1 MLATRHP
8 FALTRIARHTLVAV
22 AMLAALPPAIAQNV
36 APPPA
41 GVARQTGGDP
51 PSRVARLNYLS
62 GAVTTEPAGASDWSY
77 AAVNRPLTT
86 GDQLWNDSGARSEL
100 HIGSTA
106 VRLGQ
111 STSLSILNLDDA
123 NTQLKVPLGTLST
136 HVRELPPGTSY
147 EIDTPNLA
155 LAVGAPGDYRVDVAP
170 DGSSTT
176 VTVRRG
182 SATVYGDGTQMPVSA
197 GQRVVFTGTALQVAD
212 TGAVPPPDG
221 LDEWVASRDA
231 AEERS
236 VSARYV
242 SREIPGYQD
251 LDANG
256 TWRENPDYGEVWV
269 PSAVPAGWAPYR
281 TGHWIWQA
289 PWGWT
294 WVDDEPWGFA
304 PYHYGRWAYV
314 DDSWA
319 WVPGPL
325 VVSAPPCYAPALVA
339 FVGGGGGGFDWSVGL
354 AIGGIAAAGVAW
366 FPLGPRDP
374 WRPSWGGWS
383 PHYYQHV
390 NQTVIVNN
398 VNNINVNKTV
408 NVTNITNITNIHN
421 TYVNFRAP
429 NAVTAVPATAFV
441 HGQPVSRFAQKVDPQ
456 QWRNA
461 HIGSGAPGV
470 APVRQSFTGALR
482 NAAYRPPAAVAQRSI
497 VATRN
502 PAVPAAYHDQLAAHL
517 AQSGARVP
525 GAGAPVVK
533 TAVPPNY
540 AMRPVRTPENTAASN
555 RWAMRN
561 VQLVD
566 TRSSVAQP
574 ERAPQA
580 GAGNP
585 AARAGERPQP
595 NMPQPNAAQP
605 NAAQPN
611 IARPG
616 QPQPGVAQPTAPHAP
631 GTPPNAM
638 RPDAARPNE
647 ARPAPAPSARNGVP
661 RPPAAVENPGMRDE
675 ARAPGEAP
683 RPQPSW
689 TQPHPPIQ
697 QQRANE
703 GGPRANGEP
712 NARSITGRPRRTRC
726 RRFARRR
733 RPRTPPRPRRRP
745 PSVRSRSRGR
755 RPETQCVRPKRRARK
770 SRRPRRATNIARR
783 PPRRVRR
790 SKRRGWKRRA
800 CPRRA
805 PKRRGW
811 SRAPPRRRPP
821 CRTIHRPRRAR
832 SRRIRRAP
840 ISSTVSPL
848 AAKSAGTRSRVTR
861 VDRSKRKNPRIRGFF
876 HGSFET
882 GRASFKRPSAR
893 SAVRGDDS
901 RRA

>member
-1 MLATRHP
+1 MTMLATRHP

-540 AMRPVRTPENTAASN
+540 AMRPVRTPENTGAPN

-703 GGPRANGEP
+703 GGPRASGEP
-712 NARSITGRPRRTRC
+712 NAPLNYRSPTQNALPPIRS
-726 RRFARRR
+726 
-733 RPRTPPRPRRRP
+733 TPTPTHSAP
-745 PSVRSRSRGR
+745 PAPPPAERAQPQPQPGR
-755 RPETQCVRPKRRARK
+755 RPKR
-770 SRRPRRATNIARR
+770 N
-783 PPRRVRR
+783 
-790 SKRRGWKRRA
+790 A
-800 CPRRA
+800 C
-805 PKRRGW
+805 
-811 SRAPPRRRPP
+811 
-821 CRTIHRPRRAR
+821 
-832 SRRIRRAP
+832 
-840 ISSTVSPL
+840 
-848 AAKSAGTRSRVTR
+848 
-861 VDRSKRKNPRIRGFF
+861 
-876 HGSFET
+876 
-882 GRASFKRPSAR
+882 AR
-893 SAVRGDDS
+893 SAAPGS
-901 RRA
+901 RAARAAQRISRAGPAPRPQIEAPRMEAPRMPAPRAEAPRMEPRPAPPPPAVPHNPPPAPRQEPPHQARPDQQHGFAPRREERRHA

>member
-1 MLATRHP
+1 MTMLATRHP

-339 FVGGGGGGFDWSVGL
+339 FVGGGGGGFDWSVSL

-540 AMRPVRTPENTAASN
+540 AMRPVRTPENTGASN

-703 GGPRANGEP
+703 GGPRASGEP
-712 NARSITGRPRRTRC
+712 NAPLNYRSPTQNALPPIRSTPTPTHSAPPAPPPAERAQPQPQPQPGPAPRNAMRAPEAPRQEVAPPAPRNEYRAPAPAPRPQIEAPRMEAPRMPAPRAEAPRMEPRPAPPPPAVPHNPPPAPRQEPPHQARPDQQHGFAPRREE
-726 RRFARRR
+726 RRHA
-733 RPRTPPRPRRRP
+733 
-745 PSVRSRSRGR
+745 
-755 RPETQCVRPKRRARK
+755 
-770 SRRPRRATNIARR
+770 
-783 PPRRVRR
+783 
-790 SKRRGWKRRA
+790 
-800 CPRRA
+800 
-805 PKRRGW
+805 
-811 SRAPPRRRPP
+811 
-821 CRTIHRPRRAR
+821 
-832 SRRIRRAP
+832 
-840 ISSTVSPL
+840 
-848 AAKSAGTRSRVTR
+848 
-861 VDRSKRKNPRIRGFF
+861 
-876 HGSFET
+876 
-882 GRASFKRPSAR
+882 
-893 SAVRGDDS
+893 
-901 RRA
+901 

>member
-1 MLATRHP
+1 M
-8 FALTRIARHTLVAV
+8 
-22 AMLAALPPAIAQNV
+22 
-36 APPPA
+36 
-41 GVARQTGGDP
+41 
-51 PSRVARLNYLS
+51 
-62 GAVTTEPAGASDWSY
+62 
-77 AAVNRPLTT
+77 
-86 GDQLWNDSGARSEL
+86 
-100 HIGSTA
+100 
-106 VRLGQ
+106 
-111 STSLSILNLDDA
+111 
-123 NTQLKVPLGTLST
+123 
-136 HVRELPPGTSY
+136 
-147 EIDTPNLA
+147 
-155 LAVGAPGDYRVDVAP
+155 
-170 DGSSTT
+170 
-176 VTVRRG
+176 
-182 SATVYGDGTQMPVSA
+182 
-197 GQRVVFTGTALQVAD
+197 
-212 TGAVPPPDG
+212 
-221 LDEWVASRDA
+221 
-231 AEERS
+231 
-236 VSARYV
+236 
-242 SREIPGYQD
+242 
-251 LDANG
+251 
-256 TWRENPDYGEVWV
+256 
-269 PSAVPAGWAPYR
+269 
-281 TGHWIWQA
+281 
-289 PWGWT
+289 
-294 WVDDEPWGFA
+294 
-304 PYHYGRWAYV
+304 
-314 DDSWA
+314 
-319 WVPGPL
+319 
-325 VVSAPPCYAPALVA
+325 
-339 FVGGGGGGFDWSVGL
+339 
-354 AIGGIAAAGVAW
+354 
-366 FPLGPRDP
+366 
-374 WRPSWGGWS
+374 
-383 PHYYQHV
+383 

-408 NVTNITNITNIHN
+408 NVTNITNIHN

-456 QWRNA
+456 QWHNA

-540 AMRPVRTPENTAASN
+540 AMRPVRTPENTGASN

-638 RPDAARPNE
+638 RPDAARPTE

-703 GGPRANGEP
+703 GGPRASGEP
-712 NARSITGRPRRTRC
+712 NAPLNYRSPTQNALPPIRS
-726 RRFARRR
+726 
-733 RPRTPPRPRRRP
+733 TPN
-745 PSVRSRSRGR
+745 G
-755 RPETQCVRPKRRARK
+755 
-770 SRRPRRATNIARR
+770 
-783 PPRRVRR
+783 
-790 SKRRGWKRRA
+790 
-800 CPRRA
+800 
-805 PKRRGW
+805 
-811 SRAPPRRRPP
+811 
-821 CRTIHRPRRAR
+821 
-832 SRRIRRAP
+832 
-840 ISSTVSPL
+840 
-848 AAKSAGTRSRVTR
+848 
-861 VDRSKRKNPRIRGFF
+861 
-876 HGSFET
+876 
-882 GRASFKRPSAR
+882 
-893 SAVRGDDS
+893 
-901 RRA
+901 